1 VNYFFAPKARLEHL
15 EHIAYYES
23 RQSGL
28 GARYL
33 AAFNTSMIKV
43 CETPQRYKVKFP
55 PDIRCYRVPGFPYNI
70 LYRQA
75 GTDIEVLVVAPHR
88 RRPDYWVNRL

>member
-23 RQSGL
+23 RQKGL

-33 AAFNTSMIKV
+33 SSFDTSMIKV
-43 CETPQRYKVKFP
+43 CEAPQRYKDLVKNNFP
-55 PDIRCYRVPGFPYNI
+55 KTDNI
-70 LYRQA
+70 PLR
-75 GTDIEVLVVAPHR
+75 DVICIKP
-88 RRPDYWVNRL
+88 